1 MSPRVILIIVI
12 LLLIVF
18 GGMALTMKRAADK
31 RRDRT
36 AWECNSDHSIKR
48 CFIA

>member
-36 AWECNSDHSIKR
+36 ASVQLVTPGTDPTVTE
-48 CFIA
+48 